1 MCFLKKGGPYTI
13 FRGTGGGGEL
23 GGPAAGGSCGCSSLY
38 IALPFTLQILF
49 FFLQVFLLEENYYGR
64 VVLAGS
70 VTETDAP
77 GCNHPFL
84 SDHHLVI

>member
-1 MCFLKKGGPYTI
+1 MCFLKKG
-13 FRGTGGGGEL
+13 
-23 GGPAAGGSCGCSSLY
+23 SLY
-38 IALPFTLQILF
+38 DFLGAPAVAASWEAPPRVVRVGAHHCTSRCPSHYKFW